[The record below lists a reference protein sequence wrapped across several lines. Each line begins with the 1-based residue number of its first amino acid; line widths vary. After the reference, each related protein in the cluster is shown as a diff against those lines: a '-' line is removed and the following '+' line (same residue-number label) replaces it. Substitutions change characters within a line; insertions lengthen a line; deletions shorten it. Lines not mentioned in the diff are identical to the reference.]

1 MYVLVSVVFVCVCVR
16 THARLF
22 EQDTAWKSDFS
33 RLKTNGNGHLIEQS
47 NKELTLIILAT
58 FLCYLTF
65 ILFLQKYLTM
75 DILKAQQL

>member
-1 MYVLVSVVFVCVCVR
+1 MYMYECLWYLCVCAR
-16 THARLF
+16 THAHLF
-22 EQDTAWKSDFS
+22 EQGTAWKSDFS

-58 FLCYLTF
+58 FLCNLAF
-65 ILFLQKYLTM
+65 ILLLQKYLTM